1 MFKDRLI
8 LAYHLLKQKNRAE
21 DKSWPDYQWILG
33 HRGARAESPENT
45 LPAFKLSMD
54 LHADGIEFDVSLSK
68 DFMPVVIHDHTVDR
82 TTFGQGKVKDLSWDE
97 LSKLDASKPISD
109 HAPTGVPNLKQTLE
123 LLPDEAIANIE
134 LKFSG
139 NFSKAAFIDSVL
151 KIIKDQGNRLKIIVS
166 SFDGELLSILRKKEP
181 KILISLI
188 LSPKDKHWPTAL
200 GYLPSIM
207 PQGLH
212 LSGSLISPFI
222 LWLIKRAGLKVG
234 IWTINDIKTAQKLLA
249 MGVDG
254 IFTDQVRLIRAAL
267 PLRKVR

>member
-1 MFKDRLI
+1 MLIDRLI
-8 LAYHLLKQKNRAE
+8 LAYHLLKQKNQAD

-45 LPAFKLSMD
+45 LPAFKLAMD

-68 DFMPVVIHDHTVDR
+68 DFVPVVIHDHTVNR
-82 TTFGQGKVKDLSWDE
+82 TTFNQGKVKDLSFAE
-97 LSKLDASKPISD
+97 LKKLDASKPISN
-109 HAPTGVPNLKQTLE
+109 HEPTGVPSLKETLE
-123 LLPDEAIANIE
+123 LLPDEAIANVE

-139 NFSKAAFIDSVL
+139 NFSKTAFIDSVL
-151 KIIKDQGNRLKIIVS
+151 KIIKVQEHRLKIIVS
-166 SFDGELLSILRKKEP
+166 SFDGELLAILRKKEP

-188 LSPKDKHWPTAL
+188 LSPKDKHWPKTFN
-200 GYLPSIM
+200 YLSSIK

-222 LWLIKRAGLKVG
+222 LWMIKRAGLKVG
-234 IWTINDIKTAQKLLA
+234 IWTINDVKTAQKLLA

-254 IFTDQVRLIRAAL
+254 IFTDEVRLIREVL
-267 PLRKVR
+267 PRRKVR